1 MDLVQPPDRVDCA
14 TVTVTATGPRAATAA
29 RSLDALRWEARL
41 LALPAPFYARVAA
54 EALESPYLVS
64 FNPAAAELLGLDP
77 AAAGEA
83 DFVRAIAGARPI
95 AGTDPVALR
104 YSGHQFGVYV
114 PQLGDGRALMLGE
127 VVRDADQLRTEVQLK
142 GSGRT
147 PFSRGGDGRAVLR
160 STIREYL
167 GSEAMH
173 GLGVPTTRA
182 LAVVGSDERVM
193 REGMETTAV
202 LVRLASSHLRFGSFE
217 MFARIGR
224 PELTRTLAD
233 FVLATQLPA
242 LAPGDYLG
250 LLQHAVT
257 QTARLVAAWQAVGF
271 THGVMNSD
279 NMSILGLTLDYGP
292 FSFMEG
298 FDMEHVPNH
307 SDHEGRYAFG
317 RQPGVALWNLG
328 CLASALQS
336 LLPPEVAR
344 PALASFAATF
354 TSEFEARFLRK
365 LGLADW
371 RGEDDEVLLRGL
383 FRVLAAQQVDYPRF
397 FRLLCDL
404 HTGDAPAALDA
415 LRALMPDP
423 RGFEA
428 WVEFYRERLASEGGA
443 RDPAARR
450 AAMQRENPK
459 YVLRGHL
466 AERAIAAAQQREFGE
481 VDRLLGILAAP
492 FDEQPEHAEY
502 ALPAPPGSEPVA
514 LSCSS

>member
-1 MDLVQPPDRVDCA
+1 MDLVQPCDRVDCA
-14 TVTVTATGPRAATAA
+14 AVTVTPTAPRAADAA
-29 RSLDALRWEARL
+29 RNLDELRWEARL
-41 LALPAPFYARVAA
+41 LALPEPFYARVAA
-54 EALESPYLVS
+54 EPLQSPYLVG
-64 FNPAAAELLGLDP
+64 FNPAAAELLGLHP
-77 AAAGEA
+77 AAASEA

-114 PQLGDGRALMLGE
+114 PQLGDGRALLLGE
-127 VVRDADQLRTEVQLK
+127 VVRDGPGPDGLRTEVQLK

-167 GSEAMH
+167 GCEAMH

-224 PELTRTLAD
+224 PELVRALAD

-250 LLQHAVT
+250 LLQEAVT
-257 QTARLVAAWQAVGF
+257 RTAHMVAAWQAVGF

-354 TSEFEARFLRK
+354 ASAFEAHFQRK
-365 LGLADW
+365 LGLAEW
-371 RGEDDEVLLRGL
+371 RGESDEILLRGL

-397 FRLLCDL
+397 FRLLCDYP
-404 HTGDAPAALDA
+404 DAAALDA
-415 LRALMPDP
+415 LRGLMADP
-423 RGFEA
+423 RGFDA
-428 WVEFYRERLASEGGA
+428 WAEFYRERLVSEAA
-443 RDPAARR
+443 RDADQRR
-450 AAMQRENPK
+450 AAMRAANPK

-466 AERAIAAAQQREFGE
+466 AERAIAQAQQHDFTE
-481 VDRLLGILAAP
+481 VDRLLHILAAP

>member
-1 MDLVQPPDRVDCA
+1 M
-14 TVTVTATGPRAATAA
+14 TA
-29 RSLDALRWEARL
+29 RSLDTLRWESRL
-41 LALPAPFYARVAA
+41 LALPEPFYARVAA

-83 DFVRAIAGARPI
+83 DFVRAIAGARPV

-127 VVRDADQLRTEVQLK
+127 VVRDGDGLRTEVQLK

-182 LAVVGSDERVM
+182 LAVVGSDQRVM

-217 MFARIGR
+217 MFARIGQPALVR
-224 PELTRTLAD
+224 ALAD

-257 QTARLVAAWQAVGF
+257 RTARLVAAWQAVGF

-354 TSEFEARFLRK
+354 TSEFEDRFRRK
-365 LGLADW
+365 LGLLEW
-371 RGEDDEVLLRGL
+371 RGEEDEVLLRGL
-383 FRVLAAQQVDYPRF
+383 FRVLAAQQVDSPRF

-404 HTGDAPAALDA
+404 PEAAALDG
-415 LRALMPDP
+415 LRALVDDA
-423 RGFEA
+423 RGLEA
-428 WVEFYRERLASEGGA
+428 WLEFYRERLASEGGA
-443 RDPAARR
+443 REPAARR

-481 VDRLLGILAAP
+481 IDRLLAILAAP